1 MCLYMNIP
9 LWINVERL
17 TTAVS
22 TTASHIFDVS
32 LVIFLLNCKSSAAA
46 NTTAKPAVASAIN
59 TTDIKTNT
67 CKATLTEKPT
77 TELTCKQQIE
87 TTTINTSLTE
97 LTTES
102 ELHESSTLNKLNE
115 FQQNNNSSSLTVLRD
130 NNDISLINAGV

>member
-46 NTTAKPAVASAIN
+46 KTTAKPAVASAIQ

-130 NNDISLINAGV
+130 NNNISLINAGV

>member
-46 NTTAKPAVASAIN
+46 KTTTKPAVASAIN

-87 TTTINTSLTE
+87 TTTINTSVTE

-115 FQQNNNSSSLTVLRD
+115 FQQNDNSSSPTVLRD
-130 NNDISLINAGV
+130 NNNISLINAGV

>member
-115 FQQNNNSSSLTVLRD
+115 FQQNDNSSSPTVLRD
-130 NNDISLINAGV
+130 NNNISLINAGV